1 MENNSVQQGKT
12 TAIISYLTILG
23 TIIAIFM
30 NLETKNSFAGFHIRQ
45 AFGIWI
51 SFYVLAY
58 FVGNF
63 DSWMVSGAFYIFF
76 SVLWI
81 YGFVG
86 AVQGEMKVIPL
97 LGEYFQKWFKNLA

>member
-1 MENNSVQQGKT
+1 MENNSVKEGKT
-12 TAIISYLTILG
+12 TAIISYITILG
-23 TIIAIFM
+23 SIIAIFM
-30 NLETKNSFAGFHIRQ
+30 NMEPKNPFAGFHIRQ
-45 AFGIWI
+45 AFGINI
-51 SFYVLAY
+51 TFYVLGY

-81 YGFVG
+81 YGLIG
-86 AVQGEMKVIPL
+86 AIQGEMKVIPL